1 MFNGLRRVAGSLPSE
16 VGTEHEL
23 LLHAPTDD
31 RPFFRNFLRQRVDE
45 LPSKKADPFE
55 FMRLWDD
62 ALALMYLL
70 IFVVSSFAIAFFLG
84 PLLRLAGRGLP
95 GIRLRYTLVFMLYF
109 ACLGYGFLMIEIP
122 LLQRF
127 ILLLGK
133 PVYALAVVLFAL
145 LLFSGLGSL

>member
-31 RPFFRNFLRQRVDE
+31 RPFFRNFLRQRGDE

-70 IFVVSSFAIAFFLG
+70 IFVVSSFAIAFLLG
-84 PLLRLAGRGLP
+84 PLLRPSVAARGPRPP
-95 GIRLRYTLVFMLYF
+95 GHTASVHARLH
-109 ACLGYGFLMIEIP
+109 
-122 LLQRF
+122 
-127 ILLLGK
+127 
-133 PVYALAVVLFAL
+133 AL
-145 LLFSGLGSL
+145 LRVLGI